1 MRVQKMSRTRWG
13 RRIPRRAW
21 LALDVAL
28 PLSKPI
34 SKPPVEELKA
44 ALGDEVLEVLHED
57 AERLR
62 AFTGRKLAGWTV

>member
-1 MRVQKMSRTRWG
+1 MSRTRFG

-34 SKPPVEELKA
+34 DKPTGVAE

-62 AFTGRKLAGWTV
+62 AQTGRAFEHWSV

>member
-1 MRVQKMSRTRWG
+1 MRVQKMSRSRLG
-13 RRIPRRAW
+13 RRVPRRAW

-34 SKPPVEELKA
+34 SRPEGVA
-44 ALGDEVLEVLHED
+44 DALGPEVLEVLHED

-62 AFTGRKLAGWTV
+62 AQTGRAFDHWSV

>member
-1 MRVQKMSRTRWG
+1 MSRSTWG
-13 RRIPRRAW
+13 SRVPRRAW

-34 SKPPVEELKA
+34 SKPPREELMA

-62 AFTGRKLAGWTV
+62 AFTGRKLAGWSV